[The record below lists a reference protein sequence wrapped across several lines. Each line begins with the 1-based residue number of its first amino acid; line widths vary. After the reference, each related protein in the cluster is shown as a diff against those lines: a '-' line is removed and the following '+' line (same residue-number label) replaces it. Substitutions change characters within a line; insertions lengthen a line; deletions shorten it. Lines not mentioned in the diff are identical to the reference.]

1 MPWQLCG
8 YGRSDW
14 STKLIRGL
22 TSEAPAGFRSRR
34 GPSHDSTLVT
44 PHNAPFSTYK
54 ACFAHFAVVIEYR
67 EQEQITELRL
77 PQDII
82 AKLAFEAEFR
92 GIRIGGLIGAII
104 AAIMKKDLLPL
115 ILDTEEDTK
124 NPQTVAGTEIR
135 VGSGHFE
142 A

>member
-1 MPWQLCG
+1 MGNDTNALLQPTQEQDSGSLQ
-8 YGRSDW
+8 
-14 STKLIRGL
+14 
-22 TSEAPAGFRSRR
+22 EAA
-34 GPSHDSTLVT
+34 
-44 PHNAPFSTYK
+44 NE

-67 EQEQITELRL
+67 EQEQITELL
-77 PQDII
+77 
-82 AKLAFEAEFR
+82 
-92 GIRIGGLIGAII
+92 
-104 AAIMKKDLLPL
+104 MKKDLLPL

>member
-1 MPWQLCG
+1 MGNDTNALLQPTQEQDSGSLQ
-8 YGRSDW
+8 
-14 STKLIRGL
+14 
-22 TSEAPAGFRSRR
+22 EAA
-34 GPSHDSTLVT
+34 
-44 PHNAPFSTYK
+44 NE

-104 AAIMKKDLLPL
+104 AAIAPGLRTDG
-115 ILDTEEDTK
+115 
-124 NPQTVAGTEIR
+124 VATGLSWSRCGKPTL
-135 VGSGHFE
+135 
-142 A
+142 

>member
-1 MPWQLCG
+1 MGNDTNALLQPTQEQDSGSLQ
-8 YGRSDW
+8 
-14 STKLIRGL
+14 
-22 TSEAPAGFRSRR
+22 EAA
-34 GPSHDSTLVT
+34 
-44 PHNAPFSTYK
+44 NE

-135 VGSGHFE
+135 GGSGHFE